1 MDVELSPENRER
13 LAVMVALHRH
23 WTAAAEARAAAAQ
36 ARVAV
41 LLWAASVVEEGTLP
55 VAQVCLALQISQ
67 NTWYR
72 HMRALR
78 PVRGSETE
86 RLAVAAIDQ
95 ALREAGADETTTIE
109 DVKAN
114 PDLELALATIGV
126 HHRIT
131 ETETP

>member
-1 MDVELSPENRER
+1 MELSPANRER

-23 WTAAAEARAAAAQ
+23 WTAWQQ
-36 ARVAV
+36 ARIAV
-41 LLWAASVVEEGTLP
+41 LLWAADVVEEGTLT
-55 VAQVCLALQISQ
+55 VAQACQALQISQ

-72 HMRALR
+72 HMRAIR

-95 ALREAGADETTTIE
+95 ALRAAGADETTTLE
-109 DVKAN
+109 DVKSN

-131 ETETP
+131 ETEH